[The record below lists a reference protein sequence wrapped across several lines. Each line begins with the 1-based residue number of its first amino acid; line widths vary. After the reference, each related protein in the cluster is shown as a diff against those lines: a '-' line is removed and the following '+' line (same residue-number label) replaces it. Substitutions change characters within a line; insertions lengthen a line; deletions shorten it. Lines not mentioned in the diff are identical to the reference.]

1 MTPKT
6 RLLTDRDYEIVSAL
20 TQKVRL
26 FSLRQLAGAW
36 WDGELA
42 NTRRRLNVLVSVR
55 LVQRV
60 SVRARTLPPLTAP
73 VVAWQPPESPP
84 NFGQVAHQLQDR
96 WVRRAVRT
104 ATAFIATERA
114 ARLIGGTARASL
126 KQPAQATHDLGL
138 SQVWLH
144 FRSDCPARAD
154 AWRSED
160 LLAHTRHGQKLPDAF
175 LVDAEENT
183 VAVIE
188 FGGSYDG
195 RRVRDFHNDCVI
207 RNLPYQIW

>member
-6 RLLTDRDYEIVSAL
+6 RLLTDRDYDIVSAL

-26 FSLRQLAGAW
+26 FSLRQLAAAW

-42 NTRRRLNVLVSVR
+42 NTRRRLNVLVSIR
-55 LVQRV
+55 LVQRI
-60 SVRARTLPPLTAP
+60 SVRARSLPALTAP
-73 VVAWQPPESPP
+73 VAAWQPQQPAPD
-84 NFGQVAHQLQDR
+84 FGHIAHQLQDR

-114 ARLIGGTARASL
+114 ARLIGGTARVTL
-126 KQPAQATHDLGL
+126 KQPIQATHDLGVA
-138 SQVWLH
+138 QVWLH
-144 FRSDCPARAD
+144 VRRDCPARAD
-154 AWRSED
+154 AWRGED
-160 LLAHTRHGQKLPDAF
+160 LMAHTRHDQKRPDAF
-175 LVDAEENT
+175 LVDDDGQT

-188 FGGSYDG
+188 FGGSYDA
-195 RRVRDFHNDCVI
+195 RRVRDFHNDCLT